1 MLRTSVTDR
10 DIWSQRRNKIS
21 ERDYYTMNDRTKR
34 DLIKHDRG
42 AAEITAK
49 KFQN

>member
-21 ERDYYTMNDRTKR
+21 GRDYYTMDDRNKGN
-34 DLIKHDRG
+34 LIKHDQG
-42 AAEITAK
+42 AAEMTAN